1 MNLHNIGRLTMTV
14 TEAGKL
20 LGIGRTSVYAAIHKG
35 ELPSF
40 KIGRRI
46 LVPTSA
52 LARKIEGLQQG
63 PTP

>member
-20 LGIGRTSVYAAIHKG
+20 LGVGRTSVYAAIRNG

-46 LVPTSA
+46 LVPTLA